1 MLVWWC
7 IWGMLGGWCISMVG
21 LRFGWWG
28 WDTAWVIFMAMVRS
42 VGFGGLGRLCMLGG
56 WCRDMLVGGASPWWG
71 LGLDGGGGTLP
82 ESLWGTWPWSGLWA
96 LVVVVVWAC
105 WVGVHHHAGCVPVHP
120 GAGVCHC
127 LGQILGHV

>member
-1 MLVWWC
+1 
-7 IWGMLGGWCISMVG
+7 MVG

-105 WVGVHHHAGCVPVHP
+105 WVGVHLCW
-120 GAGVCHC
+120 
-127 LGQILGHV
+127 ILRSGRIFSSSAAKNCRTDEYQSQLYFL